1 MVLAGGR
8 GSRLKELTLKR
19 AKPAVHFGGKFRIID
34 FALSNCLNSG
44 IRKIG
49 VLTQYQSH
57 SLIQH
62 LQKGWSF
69 LNEEM
74 NEFIDLLPAQ
84 QRNEAEHWYGG
95 TGDAIFQNMDI
106 IKRYRA
112 KYIIILAGDHIYKMD
127 YAKMLLDHVD
137 KGAKCTVACIE
148 YPLQTQSIS
157 EFWMLINRARFLS
170 LLKNQKIQNC

>member
-1 MVLAGGR
+1 
-8 GSRLKELTLKR
+8 
-19 AKPAVHFGGKFRIID
+19 
-34 FALSNCLNSG
+34 
-44 IRKIG
+44 
-49 VLTQYQSH
+49 
-57 SLIQH
+57 
-62 LQKGWSF
+62 
-69 LNEEM
+69 M